1 MAKKAVKSKKTAKKA
16 PAKKKAASKKGTPK
30 EKKKEFTPL
39 NFLTKKD
46 AKDVE
51 TYTEAVVKKFG
62 KYIKSMCVGG
72 STKTGKGKKKTSDI
86 DIAIIVDDTDVR
98 RMTRIEL
105 KEKLFQRLCE
115 MGFPISK
122 KIHPQPYLL
131 TEFWEYVREGN
142 PVIYN
147 LVLRDS
153 VILFDTGFLL
163 PMQMLLTMGKIK
175 PSKEAVDK
183 HMFVAK
189 ELMALTKKTILSKL
203 VYNLEQCIVS
213 STQAVLMELGYRPPA
228 PRAVPDFAKDFLMKE
243 RKLITQEYVDIA
255 TRAIDT
261 YKAIEHK
268 EKKDITADEFD
279 KMMKDTQKYV
289 KKMES
294 ILKKLRE
301 KSGEKWLFEVYE
313 KASGVEVKRD
323 GMVSIKDTKVDTEKA
338 TKLIEEGLG
347 QR

>member
-1 MAKKAVKSKKTAKKA
+1 MAKKATKAKKVA
-16 PAKKKAASKKGTPK
+16 PKKAAKKSKKKAAD
-30 EKKKEFTPL
+30 KKKFIPL
-39 NFLTKKD
+39 DFLTRKD

-51 TYTEAVVKKFG
+51 TYVEAVVKKFG

-72 STKTGKGKKKTSDI
+72 SRKTGKGKKKTSDI

-163 PMQMLLTMGKIK
+163 PMQMLLKMGKIK

-183 HMFVAK
+183 HIFVAK
-189 ELMALTKKTILSKL
+189 ELLKLTKKTILSRL
-203 VYNLEQCIVS
+203 VYNLEQCVVS

-228 PRAVPDFAKDFLMKE
+228 PRAVPDFAHDILLKE
-243 RKLITQEYVDIA
+243 KKLITQEYVSIA
-255 TRAIDT
+255 ERAIDV

-268 EKKDITADEFD
+268 EKKKITANEFD
-279 KMMKDTQKYV
+279 NLMKDTEKYV

-294 ILKKLRE
+294 ILKKIRKE
-301 KSGEKWLFEVYE
+301 SGEKWLYEVYE
-313 KASGVEVKRD
+313 KANKVEVKRD
-323 GMVSIKDTKVDTEKA
+323 GMVSLEDTQVDTGRAK
-338 TKLIEEGLG
+338 KLIEEGLG